1 MYWWIQ
7 DGKRILLV
15 VYVDDIL
22 ITGDDTKGID
32 SLKKYLQKLIQTKDL
47 RSLKYILGI
56 EVARSKKGI
65 LLSMRKYIS
74 DLLSEAGM

>member
-1 MYWWIQ
+1 M
-7 DGKRILLV
+7 ILLV
-15 VYVDDIL
+15 VLDDIV

-32 SLKKYLQKLIQTKDL
+32 SLKKHLQQHFQTKDL
-47 RSLKYILGI
+47 GFLKYFLGI
-56 EVARSKKGI
+56 KVARSKKGI